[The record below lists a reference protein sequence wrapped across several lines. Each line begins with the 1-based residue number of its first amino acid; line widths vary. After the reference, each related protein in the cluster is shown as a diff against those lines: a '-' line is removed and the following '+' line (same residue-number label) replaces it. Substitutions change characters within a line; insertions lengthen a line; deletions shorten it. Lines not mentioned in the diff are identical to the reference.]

1 MSAYERIT
9 MSLREV
15 DRLKVIQ
22 AVTEGFLTPTRAA
35 QRLQLS
41 SRQVH
46 RLVQRY
52 RDAGVSGLT
61 SRKRGQPSNHQL
73 RPGLEQRAAALI
85 RQHYQDF
92 GPTLAAEKLVECH
105 GLRLAKETVRRIM
118 MDAGLWT
125 PRRQRLPKV
134 YQPRN
139 RRACLG
145 ELIQI
150 DGSDHRWFE
159 DRAPACTLLVY
170 IDDATSR
177 LMHLAF
183 TRSESTFS
191 YFQATRAYLEHH
203 GKPLA
208 LYSDKASVF
217 RVNSKDAQGGDG
229 HTQFARAMFELNIDT
244 FCANSSQAKGRV
256 ERAHLT
262 LQDRLVKELRLR
274 NISTVDAANAYLPL
288 FMADYNRRFGKIAR
302 SDFDA
307 HRPVR
312 DDEDLSLTF
321 TWRESRRVSK
331 SLTLQYDRRLYVL
344 HDTLQ
349 ARALAGRYA
358 EIYHY
363 PDGRIEVRSAGIL
376 FSYETLDQ
384 LPEVSQGTI
393 VENKRLGHVLQAAQR
408 MQEQR
413 DSRRS
418 QAVPGNPKP
427 TKAQRQEPPKKKAK
441 DFTPEDIVAALDK
454 RRSPKRSR
462 HASVNQR

>member
-41 SRQVH
+41 TRQIH

-52 RDAGVSGLT
+52 REAGVLGLT

-73 RPGLEQRAAALI
+73 RPGLERRAANLI
-85 RQHYQDF
+85 RAHYQDF
-92 GPTLAAEKLVECH
+92 GPTLAAEKLAECH
-105 GLRLAKETVRRIM
+105 GLRMAKETVRRIM

-125 PRRQRLPKV
+125 PRRQRPPKV

-183 TRSESTFS
+183 ARSESTFS

-217 RVNSKDAQGGDG
+217 RVNNKDAQGGAG
-229 HTQFARAMFELNIDT
+229 HTHFARAMFELNIDT

-274 NISTVDAANAYLPL
+274 HISTVEAANAYLPL
-288 FMADYNRRFGKIAR
+288 FMVDYNRRFAKPPR
-302 SDFDA
+302 SDFDS
-307 HRPVR
+307 HRPIR
-312 DDEDLSLTF
+312 GDEDLTLIF
-321 TWRESRRVSK
+321 TWREPRRVSK
-331 SLTLQYDRRLYVL
+331 SLTLQYDKRLFVL
-344 HDTLQ
+344 HDTPQ
-349 ARALAGRYA
+349 TRALAGRYA

-363 PDGRIEVRSAGIL
+363 PDGQIEVRSEGAALPYGI
-376 FSYETLDQ
+376 LDQ
-384 LPEVSQGTI
+384 LPEVNQGAI
-393 VENKRLGHVLQAAQR
+393 VDNKRLGHVLQVAQR

-427 TKAQRQEPPKKKAK
+427 TKAQRQEPPKNKAK
-441 DFTPEDIVAALDK
+441 EFMPEDILAALQQG
-454 RRSPKRSR
+454 SLPKRSR
-462 HASVNQR
+462 HASIDQR

>member
-41 SRQVH
+41 TRQVH

-73 RPGLEQRAAALI
+73 RPGLEQRAATLI

-92 GPTLAAEKLVECH
+92 GPTLAAEKLAECH

-125 PRRQRLPKV
+125 PRRQRPPKV

-159 DRAPACTLLVY
+159 DRAPVCTLLVY

-183 TRSESTFS
+183 ARSESTFS
-191 YFQATRAYLEHH
+191 YFQATRAYLERH

-217 RVNSKDAQGGDG
+217 RVNSKEAQGGEG

-262 LQDRLVKELRLR
+262 LQDRLVRELRLR
-274 NISTVDAANAYLPL
+274 NIGTVEAANAYLPL
-288 FMADYNRRFGKIAR
+288 FMADYNRRFGKPAR
-302 SDFDA
+302 SGFDA

-312 DDEDLSLTF
+312 DDEDLSLIL
-321 TWRESRRVSK
+321 TWREPRRVSK
-331 SLTLQYDRRLYVL
+331 RLTLLYDTRLYL
-344 HDTLQ
+344 IDDTPQ
-349 ARALAGRYA
+349 TRGLAGHYVD
-358 EIYHY
+358 IYHY
-363 PDGRIEVRSAGIL
+363 PCGRIEIRSEVVPL
-376 FSYETLDQ
+376 PFSVFDQ
-384 LPEVSQGTI
+384 LPEVNQAAI
-393 VENKRLGHVLQAAQR
+393 VDNKRLGHVLQVAQR

-427 TKAQRQEPPKKKAK
+427 TKAQRQKPQKKKAK
-441 DFTPEDIVAALDK
+441 EFMPEDILAALK
-454 RRSPKRSR
+454 QSLLPKRSC
-462 HASVNQR
+462 HASVVRR

>member
-35 QRLQLS
+35 QRLQLTT
-41 SRQVH
+41 RQVH

-52 RDAGVSGLT
+52 RDTGVSGLI

-73 RPGLEQRAAALI
+73 RPGLERRAVTLI
-85 RQHYQDF
+85 RTHYQDF
-92 GPTLAAEKLVECH
+92 GPTLAAEKLAECH

-125 PRRQRLPKV
+125 PRRARPPKV

-150 DGSDHRWFE
+150 DGIDHRWFE

-203 GKPLA
+203 GKPVA

-217 RVNSKDAQGGDG
+217 RVNSKDAQGRCWS
-229 HTQFARAMFELNIDT
+229 HAF
-244 FCANSSQAKGRV
+244 
-256 ERAHLT
+256 
-262 LQDRLVKELRLR
+262 
-274 NISTVDAANAYLPL
+274 
-288 FMADYNRRFGKIAR
+288 R
-302 SDFDA
+302 S
-307 HRPVR
+307 
-312 DDEDLSLTF
+312 
-321 TWRESRRVSK
+321 
-331 SLTLQYDRRLYVL
+331 
-344 HDTLQ
+344 
-349 ARALAGRYA
+349 
-358 EIYHY
+358 
-363 PDGRIEVRSAGIL
+363 
-376 FSYETLDQ
+376 
-384 LPEVSQGTI
+384 
-393 VENKRLGHVLQAAQR
+393 GHVRAEHRYFLRQLQPGQGARRACPSHPAGSPGQGAATTK
-408 MQEQR
+408 
-413 DSRRS
+413 S
-418 QAVPGNPKP
+418 QHCRGGERLSAVVHG
-427 TKAQRQEPPKKKAK
+427 
-441 DFTPEDIVAALDK
+441 
-454 RRSPKRSR
+454 
-462 HASVNQR
+462 

>member
-41 SRQVH
+41 TRQVH

-125 PRRQRLPKV
+125 PRRQRPPKV

-159 DRAPACTLLVY
+159 DRAPACTLL
-170 IDDATSR
+170 A
-177 LMHLAF
+177 
-183 TRSESTFS
+183 
-191 YFQATRAYLEHH
+191 
-203 GKPLA
+203 
-208 LYSDKASVF
+208 
-217 RVNSKDAQGGDG
+217 
-229 HTQFARAMFELNIDT
+229 
-244 FCANSSQAKGRV
+244 
-256 ERAHLT
+256 
-262 LQDRLVKELRLR
+262 
-274 NISTVDAANAYLPL
+274 
-288 FMADYNRRFGKIAR
+288 
-302 SDFDA
+302 
-307 HRPVR
+307 
-312 DDEDLSLTF
+312 
-321 TWRESRRVSK
+321 
-331 SLTLQYDRRLYVL
+331 
-344 HDTLQ
+344 
-349 ARALAGRYA
+349 
-358 EIYHY
+358 
-363 PDGRIEVRSAGIL
+363 
-376 FSYETLDQ
+376 
-384 LPEVSQGTI
+384 
-393 VENKRLGHVLQAAQR
+393 
-408 MQEQR
+408 
-413 DSRRS
+413 
-418 QAVPGNPKP
+418 
-427 TKAQRQEPPKKKAK
+427 
-441 DFTPEDIVAALDK
+441 
-454 RRSPKRSR
+454 
-462 HASVNQR
+462 

>member
-1 MSAYERIT
+1 M
-9 MSLREV
+9 
-15 DRLKVIQ
+15 
-22 AVTEGFLTPTRAA
+22 TEGFLTPTRAA
-35 QRLQLS
+35 QRLRLS
-41 SRQVH
+41 TRQVH

-52 RDAGVSGLT
+52 RDEGVSGLT

-73 RPGLEQRAAALI
+73 RFGLEQRAAALI
-85 RQHYQDF
+85 REHYPDF
-92 GPTLAAEKLVECH
+92 GPTLAAEKLAECH
-105 GLRLAKETVRRIM
+105 GLHLAKETVRRIM
-118 MDAGLWT
+118 MDTGLWT
-125 PRRQRLPKV
+125 PRRQRPPKV

-150 DGSDHRWFE
+150 DGSDHRWLE
-159 DRAPACTLLVY
+159 YRAPACTLLVY

-183 TRSESTFS
+183 ARSESTFS
-191 YFQATRAYLEHH
+191 YFQATRAYLEQH

-217 RVNSKDAQGGDG
+217 RVNSKDAQGSDG

-262 LQDRLVKELRLR
+262 LQDRLGKELRLR
-274 NISTVDAANAYLPL
+274 NISTIEAANAYLPL
-288 FMADYNRRFGKIAR
+288 FMADYNRRFGKSAR

-307 HRPVR
+307 HRPVL

-321 TWRESRRVSK
+321 TWREPRRVSK
-331 SLTLQYDRRLYVL
+331 RLTLQYDKRLYL
-344 HDTLQ
+344 IHDTPET
-349 ARALAGRYA
+349 RGLAGHSVD
-358 EIYHY
+358 IYHH
-363 PDGRIEVRSAGIL
+363 PCGRIEIRSGGVPL
-376 FSYETLDQ
+376 PFGVFDQ
-384 LPEVSQGTI
+384 LPAVNQGAI
-393 VENKRLGHVLQAAQR
+393 VDNKRLGHVLQVAQR
-408 MQEQR
+408 LQEQR

-427 TKAQRQEPPKKKAK
+427 TKAQRQEPAKKKAK
-441 DFTPEDIVAALDK
+441 EFMPEDILAALQQ
-454 RRSPKRSR
+454 S
-462 HASVNQR
+462 

>member
-41 SRQVH
+41 TRQVH

-125 PRRQRLPKV
+125 PRRQRPPKV

-183 TRSESTFS
+183 ARSEST
-191 YFQATRAYLEHH
+191 QATRAYLEHH

-217 RVNSKDAQGGDG
+217 RVNNKDAQGGAG
-229 HTQFARAMFELNIDT
+229 HTHFARAMFELNIDT

-274 NISTVDAANAYLPL
+274 HISTVEAANAYLPL
-288 FMADYNRRFGKIAR
+288 FMVDYNRRFAKPPR
-302 SDFDA
+302 SDFDS
-307 HRPVR
+307 HRPIR
-312 DDEDLSLTF
+312 GDEDLTLIF
-321 TWRESRRVSK
+321 TWREPRRVSK
-331 SLTLQYDRRLYVL
+331 SLTLQYYKRLFVL
-344 HDTLQ
+344 HDTPQ
-349 ARALAGRYA
+349 TRALAGRYA

-363 PDGRIEVRSAGIL
+363 PDGQIEVRSEGAALPYGI
-376 FSYETLDQ
+376 LDQ
-384 LPEVSQGTI
+384 LPEVNQGAI
-393 VENKRLGHVLQAAQR
+393 VDNKRLGHVLQVAQR

-441 DFTPEDIVAALDK
+441 EFMPEDILAALQQG
-454 RRSPKRSR
+454 SLPKRSR
-462 HASVNQR
+462 HASIDQR